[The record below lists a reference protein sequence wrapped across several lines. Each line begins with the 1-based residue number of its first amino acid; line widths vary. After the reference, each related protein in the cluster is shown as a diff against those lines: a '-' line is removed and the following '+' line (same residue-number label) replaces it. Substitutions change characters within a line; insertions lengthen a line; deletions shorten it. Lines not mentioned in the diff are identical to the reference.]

1 MLDTEQAKL
10 HINMAVVLKGSL
22 HCEGKPINKER
33 QDGNKA
39 SWLIC
44 FTTTMMYAAFIPNL
58 MNLVTYLHNIM
69 HMDIATSSTTVSN
82 FNGASAGFALLGG
95 FLTDSYITRFKG
107 IVIFGPLEIL
117 GYRLLALQAY
127 LPSLQP
133 PPCDISKQSSNC
145 KPVHGSNAAI
155 LNIALYIV
163 ALGEGFTRANLP
175 SFGGDQF
182 GEDEIGLRRKSSF
195 FNWYTIG
202 ISIGGIIGLVFVVW
216 LQNYKGWDLGFALCA
231 AIVLLG
237 IIVFVFG
244 FKFYRHQ
251 IPNGSPFTRML
262 QVIVAAFKK
271 RKLPLPENED
281 ELYEDLSKEEML
293 GGELLQHTK
302 GFKFLDRASILNG
315 KNGNWTLCT
324 VTQVEEL
331 KIILRMFPIFVS
343 AVVAYIPLPL
353 ILTLTVQQGGT
364 MNNKLGKIHISPAS
378 PASLMIIPIILQILL
393 IILYDRLFVPFAR
406 KITGYRTGITHLQR
420 IAIGFISGTIAT
432 CIAAVI
438 EMKRKSVARDHG
450 LIDSGDQVPMS
461 VFWLGLQFF
470 ALGINDAFT
479 FVGLLEF
486 FNSEVSKGMKSIGTA
501 IFFCVTALT
510 SYIGTI
516 VVNVVNKTTSHP
528 DTGEIGWL
536 EGNNLNKNH
545 LDRFY
550 WLLTILGL
558 VGYLNYLFWA
568 KRYVYRRDY
577 LVQKD

>member
-1 MLDTEQAKL
+1 
-10 HINMAVVLKGSL
+10 MAILQGSL
-22 HCEGKPINKER
+22 DCEGKPINKER
-33 QDGNKA
+33 YNGTKA

-44 FTTTMMYAAFIPNL
+44 FAVTMMNAAYIPNL

-69 HMDIATSSTTVSN
+69 HMDIATSSTTVTNLS
-82 FNGASAGFALLGG
+82 GALAGFSLLGG

-107 IVIFGPLEIL
+107 IIIFGPLEIL
-117 GYRLLALQAY
+117 GYGLLALQAH

-133 PPCDISKQSSNC
+133 PTCDISNQSSNC
-145 KPVHGSNAAI
+145 KQVHGYNAVI
-155 LNIALYIV
+155 LYIALYTVI
-163 ALGEGFTRANLP
+163 LGEGFMRSILP

-182 GEDEIGLRRKSSF
+182 GEEETELQRQSSF
-195 FNWYTIG
+195 FNWYTLG

-216 LQNYKGWDLGFALCA
+216 FQNYKGWDLGFALCA
-231 AIVLLG
+231 AIVMLG
-237 IIVFVFG
+237 IIVLAFG

-251 IPNGSPFTRML
+251 IPSGSPFTRML
-262 QVIVAAFKK
+262 QVMVAAFKK

-281 ELYEDLSKEEML
+281 ELYKDMSKEEIL

-302 GFKFLDRASILNG
+302 GFKFLDKASIMDG
-315 KNGNWTLCT
+315 KTGKWMLCT

-331 KIILRMFPIFVS
+331 KIIFRMCPIFVS
-343 AVVAYIPLPL
+343 SVVAYIPLPL
-353 ILTLTVQQGGT
+353 IMTFTVQQGGT
-364 MNNKLGKIHISPAS
+364 MDNRLGKIHISPAS
-378 PASLMIIPIILQILL
+378 LMIIPIVLQTILL
-393 IILYDRLFVPFAR
+393 VLYDRLFVPFAR
-406 KITGYRTGITHLQR
+406 KITGYRTGITYLQR
-420 IAIGFISGTIAT
+420 VAIGFISGTVAT

-438 EMKRKSVARDHG
+438 EKKRKSVARDHG
-450 LIDSGDQVPMS
+450 LIDSGDQIPMS

-470 ALGINDAFT
+470 ALGINDAIT

-501 IFFCVTALT
+501 IFWCILGLT
-510 SYIGTI
+510 SLIGSI
-516 VVNVVNKTTSHP
+516 LVNVVNKATSHP
-528 DTGEIGWL
+528 GKGEIGWL

-577 LVQKD
+577 LVPKD